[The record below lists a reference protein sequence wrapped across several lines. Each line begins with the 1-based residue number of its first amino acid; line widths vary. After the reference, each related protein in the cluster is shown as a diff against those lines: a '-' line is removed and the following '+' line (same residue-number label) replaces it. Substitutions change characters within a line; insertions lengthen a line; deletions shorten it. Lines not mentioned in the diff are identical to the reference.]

1 MKKHKELRTLLSL
14 KTQDTF
20 QGSVKILIG
29 HKLVDPD
36 LIHTHQLTKGSFQ
49 IICKN
54 SISYCLY

>member
-29 HKLVDPD
+29 YKLVDPD

-49 IICKN
+49 IICKA
-54 SISYCLY
+54 SC